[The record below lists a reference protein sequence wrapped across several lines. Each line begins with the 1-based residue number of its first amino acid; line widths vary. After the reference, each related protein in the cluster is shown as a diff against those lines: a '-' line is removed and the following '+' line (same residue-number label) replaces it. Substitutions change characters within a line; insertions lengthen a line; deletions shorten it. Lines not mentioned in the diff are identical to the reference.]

1 MAIRAP
7 NHSLQTAAAMRAP
20 GAGTS
25 SREGGSAPNEVPLW
39 PRHASPLFGT
49 QWIPAL
55 GKQPVRSLLTTPNVF
70 Q

>member
-7 NHSLQTAAAMRAP
+7 NHSLQPAAMRAP

-25 SREGGSAPNEVPLW
+25 SREGGSAPSEVPLW
-39 PRHASPLFGT
+39 PCHRNPFFGI

-55 GKQPVRSLLTTPNVF
+55 GKQPVRSLRTTRNVF